1 MSIQF
6 TMMRK
11 AKLWLI
17 LVLVSALLV
26 LLATSLTDSPTYD
39 EPAHIASGLT
49 YVKFSD
55 LRLNSEHPPLIKF
68 LSGLS
73 LSLFYPD
80 LKFEVSDQEMQD
92 PYTSVIYDLGAQL
105 FWENDPTKLLVVARM
120 PVIFLTLLAIYFVYQ
135 LVVDLTSN
143 EKKGLV
149 AAILFAFEINVLANG
164 SLVTTDMGLLTF
176 WLGLVIFYIR
186 FLQKEDKKNL
196 LISGIFF
203 GLALLTKYSAVF
215 ILPIIFIASLS
226 FLSKIKLTRVV
237 LSLAT
242 ISVVAW
248 IVVWLFYLPFGSP
261 KIIWEELPVVQGV
274 ISHVKSERLNQVV
287 HILPLPYYYR
297 YGLKLINH
305 HEAVGQLQF
314 LAGRVGQF
322 NWWWFYPLSFLLKI
336 SDFYLALLFI
346 STYFVFKNRFQNQK
360 LNFLL
365 IMMGLYFL
373 LVINSSMAFGM
384 RILLPV
390 VGFGAVVIALNL
402 NWLKDHQLLKMLLI
416 FYTLLTVVRFPYFFS
431 SSNLLS
437 AVSGS
442 KHEMLIDSNLDWG
455 QDLKRLSNWCQ
466 EKNIDSLAVLS
477 HSSLP
482 IEIYGI
488 ENVDID
494 QAFEQ
499 NGLLAVSS
507 TKLNLPLLIQQDDE
521 IFQIDRP
528 YDIFKNYQIKAKL
541 GSFVIYDLSK
551 QADLGYR

>member
-248 IVVWLFYLPFGSP
+248 IVIWLFYLPFGSP
-261 KIIWEELPVVQGV
+261 KIIWEELPAVQEV

-551 QADLGYR
+551 QAGLGYR

>member
-105 FWENDPTKLLVVARM
+105 FWENDPTKLLVAARI

-261 KIIWEELPVVQGV
+261 KIIWEELPAVQEV

-322 NWWWFYPLSFLLKI
+322 NWWWFYPLTFLLKI
-336 SDFYLALLFI
+336 SDFYLALFFI

-390 VGFGAVVIALNL
+390 VGFGAVVIGLNL
-402 NWLKDHQLLKMLLI
+402 NWLKDGQLLKMLLI
-416 FYTLLTVVRFPYFFS
+416 FYILLTIVRFPYFFS

-442 KHEMLIDSNLDWG
+442 KHEIFIDSNLDWG

-466 EKNIDSLAVLS
+466 EKNIDSLTVLS

-551 QADLGYR
+551 QAGLGYR

>member
-261 KIIWEELPVVQGV
+261 KIIWEELPAVQEV

-322 NWWWFYPLSFLLKI
+322 NWWWFYPLTFLLKI

-390 VGFGAVVIALNL
+390 VGFGAVVIGLNL
-402 NWLKDHQLLKMLLI
+402 NWLKDGQLLKMLLI

-551 QADLGYR
+551 QAGLGYR

>member
-261 KIIWEELPVVQGV
+261 KIIWEELPAVQEV

-551 QADLGYR
+551 QAGLGYR

>member
-261 KIIWEELPVVQGV
+261 KIIWEELPAVQEV

-322 NWWWFYPLSFLLKI
+322 NWWWFYPLTFLLKI

>member
-143 EKKGLV
+143 EKNGLA

-176 WLGLVIFYIR
+176 WLGLVIFYLR

-261 KIIWEELPVVQGV
+261 KIIWEELPAVQEV

-322 NWWWFYPLSFLLKI
+322 NWWWFYPLTFLLKI

>member
-55 LRLNSEHPPLIKF
+55 LRFNSEHPPLIKF

-105 FWENDPTKLLVVARM
+105 FWENDPTKLLVAARI

-143 EKKGLV
+143 EKNGLA

-176 WLGLVIFYIR
+176 WLGLVIFYLR
-186 FLQKEDKKNL
+186 FVQKEDKKNL

-215 ILPIIFIASLS
+215 ILPIIFIASLC

-248 IVVWLFYLPFGSP
+248 IVIWLFYLPFGSP
-261 KIIWEELPVVQGV
+261 KIIWEELPAVQEV

-287 HILPLPYYYR
+287 NILPLPYYYR

-322 NWWWFYPLSFLLKI
+322 NWWWFYPLTFLLKI
-336 SDFYLALLFI
+336 SDFYLALFFI

-390 VGFGAVVIALNL
+390 VGFGAVVIGLNL
-402 NWLKDHQLLKMLLI
+402 NWLKDGQLLKMLLI
-416 FYTLLTVVRFPYFFS
+416 FYILLTIVRFPYFFS

-442 KHEMLIDSNLDWG
+442 KHEIFIDSNLDWG

-466 EKNIDSLAVLS
+466 EKNIDSLTVLS

-551 QADLGYR
+551 QAGLGYR